1 LSDIEL
7 KGKSLMS
14 VLSFYTRKRNAA
26 RLKKLS
32 KLDKR
37 WHKLWLNCAEWKC
50 LLEVGIDK
58 QGGQVSLVGPA
69 SGLIIVSIAELFI
82 HFVQHLLVIV

>member
-1 LSDIEL
+1 LDIEV
-7 KGKSLMS
+7 KGKSLRS

-32 KLDKR
+32 KLDQR
-37 WHKLWLNCAEWKC
+37 WHKLWLKCAEWKC

-58 QGGQVSLVGPA
+58 QRDQVSLVVPA
-69 SGLIIVSIAELFI
+69 SRLFTVSIAE
-82 HFVQHLLVIV
+82 FVIQFVHHLLIII

>member
-1 LSDIEL
+1 
-7 KGKSLMS
+7 M
-14 VLSFYTRKRNAA
+14 SFYTRKRNAA

-32 KLDKR
+32 KLDQR

-58 QGGQVSLVGPA
+58 QGDKVRLVGHA
-69 SGLIIVSIAELFI
+69 SCLFTVSIAEFVI
-82 HFVQHLLVIV
+82 QFVQHLLVII

>member
-1 LSDIEL
+1 MLDIEV
-7 KGKSLMS
+7 KGKSLRS

-26 RLKKLS
+26 KLKKLS
-32 KLDKR
+32 KLDQR

-58 QGGQVSLVGPA
+58 QGDQVSLVG
-69 SGLIIVSIAELFI
+69 GQVVELLC
-82 HFVQHLLVIV
+82 QL